1 MLRFRSRHT
10 LRISNSLA
18 VFAALTLL
26 ASALLSW
33 NNSGLTAKGTADQMA
48 EIESA
53 PAQSLANE
61 DPGGDSYKKNK
72 SFKVSLFLFHI
83 D

>member
-18 VFAALTLL
+18 VVAALTLL
-26 ASALLSW
+26 ASALVSL
-33 NNSGLTAKGTADQMA
+33 NDSGLTAKGAADRMA

-53 PAQSLANE
+53 PAQPLASE
-61 DPGGDSYKKNK
+61 EPGGDSYKKNK

>member
-26 ASALLSW
+26 VSALVSL
-33 NNSGLTAKGTADQMA
+33 NDSGLTAKGTTSQMA
-48 EIESA
+48 EIESD
-53 PAQSLANE
+53 PAQSLASE
-61 DPGGDSYKKNK
+61 DPGGASYKKNK